1 MNFSITIV
9 IPVYNRADTIKAT
22 LASVADQTFR
32 PLKVVLVDNNSSDG
46 SLGVLHKW
54 QAENMA
60 DDFSVEVI
68 SESTPGASAARNAGL
83 HRVDTPWTMFF
94 DSDDIMLPRHVAK
107 VMEVIEKHP
116 DVDVVGNKM
125 THRFIN
131 GTQRHIG
138 FINSDTTY
146 NNIHQS
152 IFSTQLYCARTE
164 VFLRAGG
171 WDESLSMGDD
181 VELGSRILGLQPK
194 IRTIS
199 GSPTVIVNESGD
211 SISNSHNRT
220 FALIKA
226 LRKIQARLPERHR
239 HWVDL
244 QIIIQLAAF
253 NKNDADA
260 AGLATEIIGS
270 TSPMLRRMVW
280 KYLYR
285 HTLRGRRGAARIYR
299 LLSYFGI

>member
-1 MNFSITIV
+1 MNPSITIV
-9 IPVYNRADTIKAT
+9 IPVYNRADTVKAT
-22 LASVADQTFR
+22 LASVAGQTFR

-46 SLGVLHKW
+46 SLSVLHKW

-68 SESTPGASAARNAGL
+68 SEPTPGACAARNAGL

-94 DSDDIMLPRHVAK
+94 DSDDIMQPCHVAK
-107 VMEVIEKHP
+107 VMGTIEKHP
-116 DVDVVGNKM
+116 DVDIVGNKFLLL
-125 THRFIN
+125 HRR
-131 GTQRHIG
+131 GQQRVIK
-138 FINSDTTY
+138 FINSDVVY
-146 NNIHQS
+146 NNIHHS

-164 VFLRAGG
+164 VFIRAGG

-181 VELGSRILGLQPK
+181 VELGSRILALQPK

-199 GSPTVIVNESGD
+199 GSPTVIVNESDD
-211 SISNSHNRT
+211 SISNSDNRT

-226 LRKIQARLPERHR
+226 LRKIQTRLPERHR

-253 NKNDADA
+253 NKNDAEA
-260 AGLATEIIGS
+260 ARLAADIIGS
-270 TSPMLRRMVW
+270 TSPVLRRMVW